1 VKKKRKNK
9 KMPREPGGA
18 RVYSHYALLLAQRD
32 SGDAAAERELRR
44 RVVTYSRVVRAI
56 GYAPD
61 ASARLEVIGSVQ
73 LRGVIKALYSDR
85 RIRRLYTSAEFL
97 TTPLGELCG
106 LGDDPMSVDS
116 ADSDSGDESSI
127 DGQTQIGAFFF

>member
-1 VKKKRKNK
+1 
-9 KMPREPGGA
+9 MPREPGSA
-18 RVYSHYALLLAQRD
+18 RVYSHHALLLAQRA

-44 RVVTYSRVVRAI
+44 RVITYSRVARAI
-56 GYAPD
+56 GHAPD
-61 ASARLEVIGSVQ
+61 ASAKLEILGSVQ

-106 LGDDPMSVDS
+106 LGDDPVSVDS
-116 ADSDSGDESSI
+116 AESDSGDESSI
-127 DGQTQIGAFFF
+127 DGQTQLGAFVF